1 MTRTGAD
8 RRPQPAGFLRRGL
21 ALALDLALHVLIAA
35 LVGVVVYVLQ
45 TDGGSVQSIVAEGT
59 AGLATIPAWIVAS
72 FVHRTALQA
81 RFHATFGKWMTGLCV
96 VRPEDGTWPS
106 FGYLVKAWFR
116 SVYAIVESDIAT
128 DGEDGMPA
136 VVRRPGESC
145 DTLYSGVTLPP
156 TPRNSRSDFA

>member
-1 MTRTGAD
+1 M
-8 RRPQPAGFLRRGL
+8 AG
-21 ALALDLALHVLIAA
+21 
-35 LVGVVVYVLQ
+35 
-45 TDGGSVQSIVAEGT
+45 GT
-59 AGLATIPAWIVAS
+59 AGLAAVPAWIVVS
-72 FVHRTALQA
+72 FAHRTVFQA

-116 SVYAIVESDIAT
+116 SVFAIVESDIAT

-136 VVRRPGESC
+136 VVRRSGESC

-156 TPRNSRSDFA
+156 TPRNSRSDLA

>member
-1 MTRTGAD
+1 MNRTGA
-8 RRPQPAGFLRRGL
+8 RRRAQPAGRLRRGV
-21 ALALDLALHVLIAA
+21 ALALDLALHTLFAA
-35 LVGVVVYVLQ
+35 MVGVIVYVLR
-45 TDGGSVQSIVAEGT
+45 TAGDSMSSMAAGT
-59 AGLATIPAWIVAS
+59 AGLAAIPAWIVVS
-72 FVHRTALQA
+72 FVHRTVLQA

-96 VRPEDGTWPS
+96 VRPEDGMWPS

-116 SVYAIVESDIAT
+116 SVFAIVESDFAM

-145 DTLYSGVTLPP
+145 DTLYSGVTQPP

>member
-1 MTRTGAD
+1 MNGMLGSYVQEETVGTPRFGDAVVECGRGDCGARRGTGVD
-8 RRPQPAGFLRRGL
+8 RRLFRPPDRF
-21 ALALDLALHVLIAA
+21 
-35 LVGVVVYVLQ
+35 
-45 TDGGSVQSIVAEGT
+45 
-59 AGLATIPAWIVAS
+59 
-72 FVHRTALQA
+72 QA
-81 RFHATFGKWMTGLCV
+81 RFHATFGMWMTGLCV

-116 SVYAIVESDIAT
+116 SVFAIVESDIAT

-136 VVRRPGESC
+136 VVRRSGESC